1 MSIAIQAP
9 RSLEPLYCQGL
20 YGSRLESTSLD
31 LPTQPYSTTGTPQL
45 MSAMASGH
53 DPRHSYGGYPAPN
66 SRPPQYEPIQPSSQ
80 YTPGQTPPVQMQ
92 RLPMMTPPAPI
103 HTISTPALTQSPV
116 LPQESGPYLS
126 YSPATEPSSPTSQFS
141 LTIRQE
147 PDRAKVV
154 LGKDKG
160 NTSRRGGEPYWESPH
175 RIQNIQKRG

>member
-31 LPTQPYSTTGTPQL
+31 LPTQLYSNTGTPQL
-45 MSAMASGH
+45 MSAMTSDH
-53 DPRHSYGGYPAPN
+53 NPRHPYGGYPAPH
-66 SRPPQYEPIQPSSQ
+66 SRPPQYDPIQQSSSH
-80 YTPGQTPPVQMQ
+80 YTPGQTPPAQMQ
-92 RLPMMTPPAPI
+92 RLSMMTPPAPI
-103 HTISTPALTQSPV
+103 HTIPTPALTQSPV
-116 LPQESGPYLS
+116 LQQESGS
-126 YSPATEPSSPTSQFS
+126 YISFSPATDPSSPTSQFT

-160 NTSRRGGEPYWESPH
+160 NAKQGT
-175 RIQNIQKRG
+175 

>member
-20 YGSRLESTSLD
+20 YGGRLESTSLA
-31 LPTQPYSTTGTPQL
+31 LPAEPYSTTATPQL
-45 MSAMASGH
+45 MSAMTSGH
-53 DPRHSYGGYPAPN
+53 DPRHPYGGYPAPH
-66 SRPPQYEPIQPSSQ
+66 SRPPQYDPIQPSSH
-80 YTPGQTPPVQMQ
+80 YTPGQTPPAQLQ

-116 LPQESGPYLS
+116 LPQESGSYLS

-154 LGKDKG
+154 MGKDKG
-160 NTSRRGGEPYWESPH
+160 NINWRDKETL
-175 RIQNIQKRG
+175 KRGSLEHSRV